1 MKKLLAFL
9 LIFSA
14 TIAQAQIDSVIY
26 GVNANP
32 PDLLLTLAKINPVTG
47 VVTTIS
53 GTNYPYSEST
63 VGRTIDP
70 IHRIYYQV
78 DDSVL
83 LAFNLNTGNLLS
95 SNPVT
100 ELTNSIFIE
109 MNYNCPDSTLYGLSF
124 DTTNADIRL
133 SWLEPGTGIV
143 HIISSNPLPDQI
155 SVLAGNAINSYTSV
169 YYYVSANHKI
179 VGVDLATG
187 NTLSDP
193 TVNISYGTFGPIV
206 FDCQDSTIYGLAG
219 NMTNGRKFAKINPET
234 GLVTY
239 ISPGNITMAIY
250 SDMAT
255 IDPFKRLYYFKNAD
269 NTLAGVNIETGEFY
283 TDPAI
288 QFTPG
293 TEFFNFFYNHPCY
306 VSYPLNI
313 SNLELQ
319 TQSVVIYPN
328 PVVDFLFLKFNKF
341 SSGRIEVFSTLGDL
355 ILSQNF
361 AGQNLI
367 KLNLADITQGV
378 YLIKIIQRES
388 AETHS
393 FIKL

>member
-1 MKKLLAFL
+1 MLLVFL

-63 VGRTIDP
+63 LGRTIDP
-70 IHRIYYQV
+70 IHRIYYQA

-83 LAFNLNTGNLLS
+83 LAFDLNTGNLLS
-95 SNPVT
+95 SNIIT

-169 YYYVSANHKI
+169 YYYVSSNHKI

-206 FDCQDSTIYGLAG
+206 FDCQDSTILRIS
-219 NMTNGRKFAKINPET
+219 RKYDQWKKIC
-234 GLVTY
+234 
-239 ISPGNITMAIY
+239 
-250 SDMAT
+250 
-255 IDPFKRLYYFKNAD
+255 KN
-269 NTLAGVNIETGEFY
+269 
-283 TDPAI
+283 
-288 QFTPG
+288 
-293 TEFFNFFYNHPCY
+293 
-306 VSYPLNI
+306 
-313 SNLELQ
+313 
-319 TQSVVIYPN
+319 
-328 PVVDFLFLKFNKF
+328 
-341 SSGRIEVFSTLGDL
+341 
-355 ILSQNF
+355 
-361 AGQNLI
+361 
-367 KLNLADITQGV
+367 
-378 YLIKIIQRES
+378 
-388 AETHS
+388 
-393 FIKL
+393 

>member
-1 MKKLLAFL
+1 MKKLLVFL

-26 GVNANP
+26 GVNGNP
-32 PDLLLTLAKINPVTG
+32 PNLLLTLAKINPVTG

-53 GTNYPYSEST
+53 GTNYPYSVST
-63 VGRTIDP
+63 LGWTIDP
-70 IHRIYYQV
+70 IHRIYYQI
-78 DDSVL
+78 DDSLL
-83 LAFNLNTGNLLS
+83 LAFDLSTGNLLS
-95 SNPVT
+95 SNLMT
-100 ELTNSIFIE
+100 ELTNSIFIG
-109 MNYNCPDSTLYGLSF
+109 MNYNCPDSTLYGVSF
-124 DTTNADIRL
+124 DTTNGDDRL
-133 SWLEPGTGIV
+133 SRLEPGTGIV
-143 HIISSNPLPDQI
+143 YSISSNPLPDQM
-155 SVLAGNAINSYTSV
+155 SELNGNAINSYTSV
-169 YYYVSANHKI
+169 YYYVSTNHKI

-187 NTLSDP
+187 NILSDP

-239 ISPGNITMAIY
+239 ISPGNIAMAIY

-269 NTLAGVNIETGEFY
+269 KTLAGVNIETGEFY

-313 SNLELQ
+313 SNPELQ

-328 PVVDFLFLKFNKF
+328 PAGDFLFLKFNKL

-355 ILSQNF
+355 ILTQNF

-367 KLNLADITQGV
+367 KLNLTDITKGV
-378 YLIKIIQRES
+378 YLIKIIQKES
-388 AETHS
+388 TKTLS
-393 FIKL
+393 FIKS